1 MNEAIFTQLQKE
13 MDQSVGALHK
23 DLAKIRTGRASTALL
38 EHIVVDYYGATT
50 PLNQLATLSAPE
62 PRLLVVQPYDRSA
75 MGNIEKA
82 ILKSDLGLTP
92 NNDGKI
98 IRVPI
103 PQLTEE
109 RRRELV
115 KVAKQYAEEGRVAV
129 RNVRRDVMKHLEE
142 LVRSGQVGD
151 DEERRAEGAVQ
162 KLTDDHVHK
171 IDDLLKRKEA
181 EITEV

>member
-13 MDQSVGALHK
+13 MDQSLGALRK
-23 DLAKIRTGRASTALL
+23 GLGKIRTGRASTALL

-62 PRLLVVQPYDRSA
+62 PRLLVVQPYDRGA

-92 NNDGKI
+92 NNDGKV

-103 PQLTEE
+103 RSEE
-109 RRRELV
+109 HTSEL
-115 KVAKQYAEEGRVAV
+115 QSLR
-129 RNVRRDVMKHLEE
+129 
-142 LVRSGQVGD
+142 
-151 DEERRAEGAVQ
+151 
-162 KLTDDHVHK
+162 
-171 IDDLLKRKEA
+171 
-181 EITEV
+181 

>member
-13 MDQSVGALHK
+13 MDQSVGALRK
-23 DLAKIRTGRASTALL
+23 ELAKVRTGRASTALL

-62 PRLLVVQPYDRSA
+62 PRLLVVQPYDNTA

-109 RRRELV
+109 RRKELV
-115 KVAKQYAEEGRVAV
+115 KHVKKIGEEFRVSVRNHRRVAV
-129 RNVRRDVMKHLEE
+129 EHLKE
-142 LVRSGQVGD
+142 
-151 DEERRAEGAVQ
+151 AE
-162 KLTDDHVHK
+162 
-171 IDDLLKRKEA
+171 KRKEITA
-181 EITEV
+181 DDSKHGHDRVQKATDDSIGRIDKIIKTKEEEIMEV

>member
-13 MDQSVGALHK
+13 MDQSIGALRK
-23 DLAKIRTGRASTALL
+23 ELAKIRTGRASTALL
-38 EHIVVDYYGATT
+38 EHVVVDYYGATT

-62 PRLLVVQPYDRSA
+62 PRLLVIQPYDRNA
-75 MGNIEKA
+75 LGNIEKA

-109 RRRELV
+109 RRKELV
-115 KVAKQYAEEGRVAV
+115 KHVKKIAEEFRVSIRNHRRVAV
-129 RNVRRDVMKHLEE
+129 EQLKESEKKKEVTADDSKH
-142 LVRSGQVGD
+142 GQD
-151 DEERRAEGAVQ
+151 RVQ
-162 KLTDDHVHK
+162 KITDDFIGRVDRIIK
-171 IDDLLKRKEA
+171 TKEE
-181 EITEV
+181 EIMEV